1 MIEFDRH
8 WKGVIPDLIRNLF
21 NSWILNQVQDDKR
34 GIPMLNLNRAQ
45 ILGNLTR
52 DPEMRFTPNGQAV
65 ANFTVATNRRWKN
78 TDGSDGEA
86 TEYHDVVV
94 WGKAAENTTPML
106 KKGDP
111 CFVEGRL
118 QTRNW
123 EGQDGVKRYKTEIIA
138 DNIIVLGGRGGGKG
152 SYSKASNPVENAPTS
167 KNNQNNTEEINIED
181 IPF

>member
-1 MIEFDRH
+1 
-8 WKGVIPDLIRNLF
+8 
-21 NSWILNQVQDDKR
+21 
-34 GIPMLNLNRAQ
+34 MLNLNRAQ

-65 ANFTVATNRRWKN
+65 SNFSVATNRRWKN
-78 TDGSDGEA
+78 TNGSDGEA

-94 WGKAAENTTPML
+94 WGKQAESVTPML
-106 KKGDP
+106 KKGNP
-111 CFVEGRL
+111 VFVEGRL

-138 DNIIVLGGRGGGKG
+138 DNVIVLGAKG
-152 SYSKASNPVENAPTS
+152 DGMISNEITSENPVEEIVSTN
-167 KNNQNNTEEINIED
+167 KGKKDEEEINIED